1 MSDGKKDL
9 LKIMARINDLRTQ
22 ALVARERIKESA
34 DDVFA
39 DQQTNIE
46 MLRTKAAKG
55 DEKAQAAYLALLR
68 GRVRL
73 HEIH

>member
-34 DDVFA
+34 DDIFA

-46 MLRTKAAKG
+46 MLRTKAAQG

-68 GRVRL
+68 GRARL